1 VAPRS
6 LRALAGVLALVGA
19 LGGCASNPGLHEPW
33 HLQAADLRQFKP
45 GVTRDSDVAGKLGQ
59 PARKVSYPW
68 MNEVVWD
75 YRYRDGNIRMFSSV
89 VFGLDGVYRL
99 HTEELDSAYYSI
111 GDQ

>member
-1 VAPRS
+1 
-6 LRALAGVLALVGA
+6 
-19 LGGCASNPGLHEPW
+19 
-33 HLQAADLRQFKP
+33 
-45 GVTRDSDVAGKLGQ
+45 
-59 PARKVSYPW
+59 

-99 HTEELDSAYYSI
+99 HTEELDHAYYSI

>member
-1 VAPRS
+1 MPG
-6 LRALAGVLALVGA
+6 LRLSVIGGLVLAA
-19 LGGCASNPGLHEPW
+19 AIAGCASSPGMLDPSR
-33 HLQAADLRQFKP
+33 LQASDLRQFTA
-45 GVTRDSDVAGKLGQ
+45 GVTRDNEVAARLGH
-59 PARKVSYPW
+59 PLRIVRYPW

-99 HTEELDSAYYSI
+99 HTEELDHAYYSI